1 MKANN
6 KELDSKEVF
15 IEISNSMLLDNIVN
29 EKFNT
34 KKFQEGVDF
43 ISRYCGM
50 IVGLL
55 NVGLSEE
62 QVKEIIIDIKNL
74 AGEVEFKLG
83 QEGVKPAHAEGMAG
97 NSWILLDYTTVI
109 VHVFTK
115 EARDFYNLERLWA
128 DAEAVEFKATED

>member
-1 MKANN
+1 MDNIEKNAREKAEELA
-6 KELDSKEVF
+6 KKIASVLDSKKAVN
-15 IEISNSMLLDNIVN
+15 IKLLKLTDETILTDYFVIANGTSTTHV
-29 EKFNT
+29 
-34 KKFQEGVDF
+34 
-43 ISRYCGM
+43 
-50 IVGLL
+50 
-55 NVGLSEE
+55 
-62 QVKEIIIDIKNL
+62 KNL

-97 NSWILLDYTTVI
+97 NAWILLDYTTVI

>member
-1 MKANN
+1 MQFENLVTQYQFEQVEETEDAINLYAFDSKVATKSEKKHVRNQFKEYAPNSDFEWVKKKANN

-34 KKFQEGVDF
+34 KKFQDGIDF

-62 QVKEIIIDIKNL
+62 QAKEIIIEIIDEQL
-74 AGEVEFKLG
+74 
-83 QEGVKPAHAEGMAG
+83 
-97 NSWILLDYTTVI
+97 
-109 VHVFTK
+109 
-115 EARDFYNLERLWA
+115 
-128 DAEAVEFKATED
+128 

>member
-34 KKFQEGVDF
+34 KKFQEGIDF
-43 ISRYCGM
+43 ISRHCGM

-62 QVKEIIIDIKNL
+62 QVKEIIIEIIDKQL
-74 AGEVEFKLG
+74 
-83 QEGVKPAHAEGMAG
+83 
-97 NSWILLDYTTVI
+97 
-109 VHVFTK
+109 
-115 EARDFYNLERLWA
+115 
-128 DAEAVEFKATED
+128 